1 MLDVESIADT
11 NIQLISIVWNEIYE
25 KVNIPHSLTNRRR
38 MLRAIQNVGSMHEGT
53 TETNGEHTK

>member
-1 MLDVESIADT
+1 MLF
-11 NIQLISIVWNEIYE
+11 VWNEVNE

-53 TETNGEHTK
+53 TETNGEYTK

>member
-1 MLDVESIADT
+1 MSFVC
-11 NIQLISIVWNEIYE
+11 NEVYE
-25 KVNIPHSLTNRRR
+25 KVDIPHSLTNRRR